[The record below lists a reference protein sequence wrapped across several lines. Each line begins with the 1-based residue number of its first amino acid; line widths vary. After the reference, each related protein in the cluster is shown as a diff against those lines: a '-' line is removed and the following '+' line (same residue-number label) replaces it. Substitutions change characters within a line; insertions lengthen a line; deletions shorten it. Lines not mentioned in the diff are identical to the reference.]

1 MTIPAVPYR
10 VKTAAL
16 TVRTASTT
24 LGVKGPMA
32 GNMRRR
38 EIAPEL
44 DGASGRVGTAIVI
57 LQQVEPA
64 VGRPGP
70 ARGTSDFAVRD
81 PNWARIVSEH
91 TQGANTAEAPH
102 DEGDPAVDIDVRG
115 RAEAERSAP
124 RTDDPV
130 VDRNGRAPNLPPRP
144 TSTGDNVRRNVD
156 HARRVAR
163 YRRRRST

>member
-1 MTIPAVPYR
+1 MTIPAVPCR
-10 VKTAAL
+10 VNTAAF
-16 TVRTASTT
+16 TVGTASTT

-32 GNMRRR
+32 GNVRRS

-44 DGASGRVGTAIVI
+44 DGASGRAGSSLVI

-70 ARGTSDFAVRD
+70 AGGPSEFAVRNA
-81 PNWARIVSEH
+81 NWARIVSEH
-91 TQGANTAEAPH
+91 TQGANAAEAPD
-102 DEGDPAVDIDVRG
+102 DEADPAVDIDVRG
-115 RAEAERSAP
+115 RAETERSGP

-144 TSTGDNVRRNVD
+144 TSTGHTVRRNVH

>member
-1 MTIPAVPYR
+1 MTTPAVPYR

-32 GNMRRR
+32 ANVRRWA
-38 EIAPEL
+38 IAPEL
-44 DGASGRVGTAIVI
+44 DGASGSAGFPTVI
-57 LQQVEPA
+57 LQQVEPV
-64 VGRPGP
+64 VGRPGRAGGP
-70 ARGTSDFAVRD
+70 TDF
-81 PNWARIVSEH
+81 
-91 TQGANTAEAPH
+91 AEAPG
-102 DEGDPAVDIDVRG
+102 DEADPAVDIDVRG

-144 TSTGDNVRRNVD
+144 TSTGHNVRRNVD
-156 HARRVAR
+156 HARRVAQ